1 MLHLFRNRLSV
12 ALASDHVT
20 VSHTKPGLGQAAV
33 HTELYIGPATRGGVA
48 TWEHALTAL
57 RQYLQELARPA
68 ELSIVLSNEFVRYQ
82 LLPAQPEV
90 NGFTEELAYVR
101 FKFREFYG
109 DAVDAWEFSWGPGFR
124 VEPQVVAA
132 VERALMHQLAEL
144 CQEFKVSL
152 VSVQPYLMALFNH
165 VAKPS
170 IDFMVYESGRICSG
184 AVRNGKWLWLTTS
197 RAADWDAEL
206 PAHIERYYLLKE
218 HSDSEQPL
226 HLYTPY
232 PVDARRL
239 PPNRNILPAVLTLET
254 LACGKPGALVVNGA
268 VS

>member
-1 MLHLFRNRLSV
+1 VLHLFRNRLSI

-33 HTELYIGPATRGGVA
+33 HTELYVSPASGGA
-48 TWEHALTAL
+48 AAWENVLAAL
-57 RQYLQELARPA
+57 RQYLQGLARPA
-68 ELSIVLSNEFVRYQ
+68 ELRIILSNELVRYQ
-82 LLPAQPEV
+82 LLPAQPEI
-90 NGFTEELAYVR
+90 NGFSEEQAYVR

-109 DAVDAWEFSWGPGFR
+109 DVVDAWEFSWGPGFA

-132 VERALMHQLAEL
+132 VDRALMDQLALL
-144 CQEFKVSL
+144 CQEFKVRL

-170 IDFMVYESGRICSG
+170 IDFMVYESGRLCSG

-206 PAHIERYYLLKE
+206 PAQIERYYLLTE
-218 HSDSEQPL
+218 YSDSEQPL

-239 PPNRNILPAVLTLET
+239 PPHRDILPAVLTLET
-254 LACGKPGALVVNGA
+254 LACGKPGAVLDNGA